1 MAVTVLNLQSEASAE
16 EAPLTHWIASQ
27 GSRLHLYEY
36 PGPTIDSASL
46 LLVHGSRGHSGWWDE
61 VIPRLT
67 RHYRVFAFDFAGMGD
82 SDHRPAYSQDM
93 HVEDL
98 LTVSAA
104 VKHICGQPLRAI
116 IAHSWGGQITLLAA
130 AQQPTLALQLLILD
144 SYCVL
149 PSETRELS
157 PPPRGN
163 QKIYPTADAAAA
175 AFRLSPPQP
184 EVAHRVTTLAHKSMR
199 RCEGGWRWKFD
210 PNMAVAQALDI
221 LSIASRLTLPVAVIY
236 GANSEI
242 ISTEMASELVELLPQ
257 GLGPHSL
264 PDAHHHLMLDQPE
277 ALSELLC
284 KLLLRP

>member
-1 MAVTVLNLQSEASAE
+1 MALNLQSEASAE
-16 EAPLTHWIASQ
+16 QAPLAHWVASQ
-27 GSRLHLYEY
+27 GSRLRLYEY
-36 PGPTIDSASL
+36 PGPDIDSTSL

-82 SDHRPAYSQDM
+82 SDQRPAYNQEM

-104 VKHICGQPLRAI
+104 VKHIGGQPLRAI

-130 AQQPTLALQLLILD
+130 SQQPELAMQLLILD

-163 QKIYPTADAAAA
+163 QKVYPTADAAAA

-184 EVAHRVTTLAHKSMR
+184 EHAARVRALAHKSMR
-199 RCEGGWRWKFD
+199 KCEGGWRWKFD
-210 PNMAVAQALDI
+210 PNMAVALPLLI
-221 LSIASRLTLPVAVIY
+221 TRIAHRLTLPVVVIY
-236 GANSEI
+236 GEKSEI
-242 ISTEMASELVELLPQ
+242 ISTAMASELVDLLPQ
-257 GLGPHSL
+257 GLGPYSL
-264 PDAHHHLMLDQPE
+264 PGAHHHLMLDQPE
-277 ALSELLC
+277 ALSALLC